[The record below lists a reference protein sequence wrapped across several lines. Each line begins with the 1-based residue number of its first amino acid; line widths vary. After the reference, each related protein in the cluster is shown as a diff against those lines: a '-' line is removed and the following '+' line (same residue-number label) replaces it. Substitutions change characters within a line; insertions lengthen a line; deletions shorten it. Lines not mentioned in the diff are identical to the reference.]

1 MSKPLPPSPPLPCRP
16 VWHLER
22 LPWHSFVWLRKRALG
37 SPWAGQPARFS
48 LSSIDF
54 PYYYTS
60 DLWPALKL
68 Q

>member
-1 MSKPLPPSPPLPCRP
+1 MSRPPPLPLQAGHSM
-16 VWHLER
+16 WHLEW
-22 LPWHSFVWLRKRALG
+22 LPWRSSVWLRERTLG
-37 SPWAGQPARFS
+37 SPWAGRPAIFS